1 MQLITNI
8 NDLIDWR
15 NAQNGTIGYVATM
28 GALHQGHLSLI
39 QNAKKNNDKT
49 IVSIF
54 VNPTQFGANE
64 DFSKYPRPKDKDI
77 ELCKTA
83 GVDVVFMPEASQMY
97 PNEAHNEVNIIPPVK
112 MSNVFEGAL
121 RPGHF
126 NGVLLVI
133 IKFFNLIRPANAYF
147 GKKDAQQLLIIKRMV
162 SDLFLNINIVG
173 CDIVR
178 DSNNLALSSR
188 NVYLDSASYDIAL
201 RIPKALERVS
211 YCILSNKLESSEIEK
226 AALDVLGDLE
236 VDYCKI
242 VDFNLES
249 IQKIKNGESLL
260 LIAVRVSGVRL
271 LDNFWF

>member
-15 NAQNGTIGYVATM
+15 NAQNGIIGYVATM

-133 IKFFNLIRPANAYF
+133 IKFFNLIRPTNAYF

>member
-1 MQLITNI
+1 MQLITNT

-83 GVDVVFMPEASQMY
+83 GVDVVFMPEVSQMY
-97 PNEAHNEVNIIPPVK
+97 PNDAQNEVNIIPPLK

-133 IKFFNLIRPANAYF
+133 MKFFNLIRPTNAYF

-188 NVYLDSASYDIAL
+188 NIYLDSASYDIAL

-226 AALDVLGDLE
+226 AALDILGDLE

-260 LIAVRVSGVRL
+260 LIAVRVGGVRL